1 MDALAQLAL
10 MTKAKLVFE
19 SPGSFLSFPA
29 LSPISY
35 SADELKFGAFT
46 AVEAAERL
54 IFSEFSRFANALPS
68 GTIFQPQGDS
78 YLWDAYSQVLKS
90 ARLAKGQTTPAQE
103 AAYQQAVALLTVTD
117 ANGWQT
123 DSPTLLTYKQY
134 RDVWFGAVQDYK
146 TQQSTAATSSDAAA
160 QTQWREVDEPRLRAA
175 VQHAEADW
183 ASKGNR
189 AAVEQAQQVQQAY
202 AAASPELTWKSWASG
217 FNPDLDLMTDPNQ
230 LAYALTAFAP
240 SDVFDQEWPTFTLT
254 APEIAVLATMAPPEL
269 LSIFGSG
276 IAASKVESLSFEYRS
291 VGLVRPWFRPAVFDA
306 RFWQLPE
313 GAIPLSDGMTP
324 PQGTWPAYATALV
337 FVRKIRLTM
346 REGGTDAPP
355 QLMRALPAL
364 TAAQVSFRPQIVAKP
379 QVAMATQAPAAT
391 AARPEVMMAD
401 RAAALAPAISILS
414 RQLFRGNSAPSQP
427 AAAGQLRQAVPSRQ
441 AANPAMIRR
450 RFGNATF
457 TALPQRPPVTPM
469 PPAAPPAPAPTAP
482 PAAAP
487 GNDISILAFICRA
500 LPRTPNPDPALSW

>member
-10 MTKAKLVFE
+10 MTKAKMVFE

-35 SADELKFGAFT
+35 SADQLKFGAFT
-46 AVEAAERL
+46 AVETAERL

-90 ARLAKGQTTPAQE
+90 ARLAKGQTTPEQE
-103 AAYQQAVALLTVTD
+103 AAYQQAVAFLSVTD

-123 DSPTLLTYKQY
+123 DSPALLTYKQY

-146 TQQSTAATSSDAAA
+146 TRQSTAATATDAAA
-160 QTQWREVDEPRLRAA
+160 QTQWRDVDEPRLRAA
-175 VQHAEADW
+175 VQQAEADW
-183 ASKGNR
+183 ASKGGR
-189 AAVEQAQQVQQAY
+189 AAVEQAQHVQQAY
-202 AAASPELTWKSWASG
+202 AAASPELTWKAWASG

-230 LAYALTAFAP
+230 MAYALTAFAP
-240 SDVFDQEWPTFTLT
+240 SDVFDQGWPTFTLT
-254 APEIAVLATMAPPEL
+254 APEIALLAAQAPPEL
-269 LSIFGSG
+269 MDIFGSG

-313 GAIPLSDGMTP
+313 GSIPLSDGMTP

-337 FVRKIRLTM
+337 FVRKISLTM
-346 REGGTDAPP
+346 RDGGTGAPP

-364 TAAQVSFRPQIVAKP
+364 TAAQVSFRPQIVAQP
-379 QVAMATQAPAAT
+379 QVAT
-391 AARPEVMMAD
+391 AARPQFMMAD
-401 RAAALAPAISILS
+401 RAAMLAPAISIAS
-414 RQLFRGNSAPSQP
+414 RQLFRGNSPP
-427 AAAGQLRQAVPSRQ
+427 AQVAAVAGRQAVPAGH

-450 RFGNATF
+450 RFGNGTF
-457 TALPQRPPVTPM
+457 TALPQQPPVASTP
-469 PPAAPPAPAPTAP
+469 PTAPPAPAPAAP
-482 PAAAP
+482 PVAAP
-487 GNDISILAFICRA
+487 GNDISILAFICRSLA
-500 LPRTPNPDPALSW
+500 KTPNPDPALSW

>member
-46 AVEAAERL
+46 AVETAERL

-90 ARLAKGQTTPAQE
+90 ARLAKGQTTPEQE
-103 AAYQQAVALLTVTD
+103 AAYQQAVSFLSVTD

-123 DSPTLLTYKQY
+123 DSPALLTYKQY

-146 TQQSTAATSSDAAA
+146 TQQSTAATATDVAT
-160 QTQWREVDEPRLRAA
+160 QTQWRDVDEPRLRAA

-183 ASKGNR
+183 ASKGDR

-202 AAASPELTWKSWASG
+202 AAASPELTWKAWASG

-230 LAYALTAFAP
+230 MAYALTAFAP
-240 SDVFDQEWPTFTLT
+240 SDVFDQEWPTFNLT

-269 LSIFGSG
+269 LDIFGSG

-346 REGGTDAPP
+346 RDGGTDAPP

-379 QVAMATQAPAAT
+379 QVAMALQPQAAV
-391 AARPEVMMAD
+391 AARPEVMLAD
-401 RAAALAPAISILS
+401 RAASLAPAISILS
-414 RQLFRGNSAPSQP
+414 RQLFRGNSPASQ
-427 AAAGQLRQAVPSRQ
+427 AAGPVRQAVPAGRP
-441 AANPAMIRR
+441 ANPAMIRR

-457 TALPQRPPVTPM
+457 TALPQRPPVAPM
-469 PPAAPPAPAPTAP
+469 PPTAPPAPAPTTP
-482 PAAAP
+482 PAVSP
-487 GNDISILAFICRA
+487 GNDISILAFICRG
-500 LPRTPNPDPALSW
+500 LPKTPNPDPTLTW